1 MILHKSHV
9 LVITTL
15 VALQTCM
22 NVSTPTE
29 RFNISRGQHSSK
41 TGSVDGSI
49 RIRSH
54 ISKMID
60 IRIQSNESETQGNNI
75 NDNASTPHVR
85 ADENNLKKGQGE
97 NIITPAKLQDTRDSN
112 QKTKDYKD
120 DVKPGTFEDFI
131 DTNLKT
137 IMIGIIVVVA
147 LIIITLVCCC
157 VCCAATVCNRS
168 TKRRDT
174 QSKQDVHF
182 SKEQDYDH
190 ETTSYVQ
197 ICSPKAPW
205 KSRNETP

>member
-22 NVSTPTE
+22 NFSTAD
-29 RFNISRGQHSSK
+29 ISRGQNSSK
-41 TGSVDGSI
+41 TGSLDGNI

-54 ISKMID
+54 LSKMID
-60 IRIQSNESETQGNNI
+60 IKTQSDESETQGNNI
-75 NDNASTPHVR
+75 NDNASTPHVLQ
-85 ADENNLKKGQGE
+85 DENNSKKEGQGE

-147 LIIITLVCCC
+147 VIIITLVCCC

-197 ICSPKAPW
+197 IYSPKAPW
-205 KSRNETP
+205 KSQNETP